1 MVGVLII
8 SHGEL
13 GLCLA
18 DCARHVLGR
27 VPDNLAIL
35 GVEKQDNPDARLLD
49 AQALIDKIDDGSGV
63 LVLSDMLGGTP
74 CNIASRL
81 RKRGVVEV
89 VAGVNL
95 PMLVRALAYRNEPL
109 EVLVEKAVA
118 GGCGGVIH
126 FTHEACMHHD

>member
-81 RKRGVVEV
+81 RQRGVVEV

-95 PMLVRALAYRNEPL
+95 PMLVRALSYSAQPL
-109 EVLVEKAVA
+109 EVVVSKAIT
-118 GGCGGVIH
+118 GGLEGVYYVIP
-126 FTHEACMHHD
+126 EGKE

>member
-95 PMLVRALAYRNEPL
+95 PMLVRALSYSAQPL
-109 EVLVEKAVA
+109 EVVVSKAIT
-118 GGCGGVIH
+118 GGLEGVYYVIP
-126 FTHEACMHHD
+126 EGKE

>member
-1 MVGVLII
+1 MVGVLIV

-13 GLCLA
+13 GNCLA

-35 GVEKQDNPDARLLD
+35 GVEKHDNPEQRLQE
-49 AQALIDKIDDGSGV
+49 AEALVRQLDDGSGV

-74 CNIASRL
+74 SNIACRL
-81 RKRGVVEV
+81 IRRGQTEV

-95 PMLVRALAYRNEPL
+95 PMLVRALSYSAQTLDVVVSKAITGGL
-109 EVLVEKAVA
+109 EGVYYVIPEEK
-118 GGCGGVIH
+118 
-126 FTHEACMHHD
+126 

>member
-49 AQALIDKIDDGSGV
+49 AQALIDNIDDGSGV

-95 PMLVRALAYRNEPL
+95 PMLVRALSYSAQPL
-109 EVLVEKAVA
+109 EVVVSKAIT
-118 GGCGGVIH
+118 GGLEGVYYVIP
-126 FTHEACMHHD
+126 EGKE

>member
-27 VPDNLAIL
+27 VPDNLATL

-95 PMLVRALAYRNEPL
+95 PMLVRALSYSAQPL
-109 EVLVEKAVA
+109 EVVVSKAIT
-118 GGCGGVIH
+118 GGLEGVYYVIP
-126 FTHEACMHHD
+126 EGKE

>member
-95 PMLVRALAYRNEPL
+95 PMLVRALSYSAQPL
-109 EVLVEKAVA
+109 EVVVSKAITGGLEGVYYVIPEEK
-118 GGCGGVIH
+118 
-126 FTHEACMHHD
+126 E

>member
-81 RKRGVVEV
+81 RKRGMVEV

-95 PMLVRALAYRNEPL
+95 PMLVRALSYSAQPL
-109 EVLVEKAVA
+109 EVVVSKAIT
-118 GGCGGVIH
+118 GGLEGVYYVIP
-126 FTHEACMHHD
+126 EGKE

>member
-27 VPDNLAIL
+27 VPDNLAII

-95 PMLVRALAYRNEPL
+95 PMLVRALSYSAQPL
-109 EVLVEKAVA
+109 EVVVSKAIT
-118 GGCGGVIH
+118 GGLEGVYYVIP
-126 FTHEACMHHD
+126 EGKE

>member
-13 GLCLA
+13 GMCLA

-49 AQALIDKIDDGSGV
+49 AQALIDKINDGSGV

-81 RKRGVVEV
+81 RKRGEVEV

-95 PMLVRALAYRNEPL
+95 PMLVRALSYSAQPL
-109 EVLVEKAVA
+109 EVVVSKAITGGLEGVYYVIPEEK
-118 GGCGGVIH
+118 
-126 FTHEACMHHD
+126 E